1 MLYNQ
6 IGKRFK
12 INMKIFNRIWK
23 CIDITLLV
31 LLGSYAIVLTNGSID
46 DYKSQKTSL
55 AHEEKLITNQ
65 PSFVLCF
72 GLSHRMSTHHH
83 FYRIL
88 DLGYHFNIS
97 YSIDSER

>member
-1 MLYNQ
+1 MYNQ

-12 INMKIFNRIWK
+12 INMKIFNLIWK
-23 CIDITLLV
+23 CIDVTLLV
-31 LLGSYAIVLTNGSID
+31 LLGSYAIVMTNGSVV
-46 DYKSQKTSL
+46 DYKSQKTRL

-65 PSFVLCF
+65 PTFVLCF

-83 FYRIL
+83 FLKIL
-88 DLGYHFNIS
+88 NLGYHFNIS